1 MNVNLRI
8 PTTLNEI
15 TLGQYQ
21 EYAKLQD
28 LSETDLQLKTIEIF
42 CNVPEIVVRNMK
54 ATDIVEI
61 CGIIN
66 NMFDTKHQLISMFK
80 MNGVEYGFI
89 PSLEDMSFGEYVDL
103 DTFIGDN
110 DNLHRAVNVLYR
122 PIEHRK
128 GNRYTIKDYEPNN
141 SEIAKDMPLDA
152 VLRCGCF
159 FLQFRQGLITSY
171 AELFGQEERADLSG
185 VSNFTTKW
193 GWYNSIYGLSN
204 GDITKFEHIT
214 KLGVH
219 ECLTYLTYTKEK
231 NELEARQIK
240 SKFK

>member
-1 MNVNLRI
+1 MNVNIRI

-42 CNVPEIVVRNMK
+42 CKVPPILVRNMK

-61 CGIIN
+61 CSIISG
-66 NMFDTKHQLISMFK
+66 MFDTKHQLISMFK
-80 MNGVEYGFI
+80 LNGVEYGFI

-128 GNRYTIKDYEPNN
+128 GNRYTIKEYNPNT
-141 SEIAKDMPLDA
+141 SETAKDMPLDA
-152 VLRCGCF
+152 VLGAVVF
-159 FLQFRQGLITSY
+159 FYNLGK
-171 AELFGQEERADLSG
+171 DLSIAMM
-185 VSNFTTKW
+185 N
-193 GWYNSIYGLSN
+193 
-204 GDITKFEHIT
+204 
-214 KLGVH
+214 
-219 ECLTYLTYTKEK
+219 CLDKK
-231 NELEARQIK
+231 NEQTLAEYLISQPNGVGTIQSMHSLKAMLQNLNI
-240 SKFK
+240 SLN

>member
-21 EYAKLQD
+21 EYAKLEG

-42 CNVPEIVVRNMK
+42 CNVPPIVVRNMK

-61 CGIIN
+61 CSIISG
-66 NMFDTKHQLISMFK
+66 MFDTKHQLISMFK
-80 MNGVEYGFI
+80 LNGVEYGFI

-122 PIEHRK
+122 PIEHRQ
-128 GNRYTIKDYEPNN
+128 GNRYTIKEYDPNN

-152 VLRCGCF
+152 VLGAVVF
-159 FLQFRQGLITSY
+159 FYNLGK
-171 AELFGQEERADLSG
+171 DLSL
-185 VSNFTTKW
+185 VML
-193 GWYNSIYGLSN
+193 NSLDKKN
-204 GDITKFEHIT
+204 EQTLAE
-214 KLGVH
+214 
-219 ECLTYLTYTKEK
+219 YLTSLPNGGGTIQSMDYLTAMLQ
-231 NELEARQIK
+231 NLNI
-240 SKFK
+240 SLN

>member
-1 MNVNLRI
+1 MKVNLTI

-28 LSETDLQLKTIEIF
+28 LTETDLQLKTIEIF
-42 CNVPEIVVRNMK
+42 CNVPPIVVRNMK

-80 MNGVEYGFI
+80 MNGVEFGFI
-89 PSLEDMSFGEYVDL
+89 PSLEDLSFGEYVDL

-128 GNRYTIKDYEPNN
+128 GNRYTIKDYDPNT

-152 VLRCGCF
+152 VLGAVVF
-159 FLQFRQGLITSY
+159 FYNLGK
-171 AELFGQEERADLSG
+171 DLST
-185 VSNFTTKW
+185 VML
-193 GWYNSIYGLSN
+193 NSLDKKN
-204 GDITKFEHIT
+204 EQTLAE
-214 KLGVH
+214 
-219 ECLTYLTYTKEK
+219 YLTSQPNGGGTIQSMDYLTEILQ
-231 NELEARQIK
+231 NLNI
-240 SKFK
+240 SLN

>member
-21 EYAKLQD
+21 EYAKLEG

-42 CNVPEIVVRNMK
+42 CNVPPIVVRNMK

-61 CGIIN
+61 CSIISG
-66 NMFDTKHQLISMFK
+66 MFDTKHQLISMFK
-80 MNGVEYGFI
+80 LNGVEYGFI

-122 PIEHRK
+122 PIEHRQ
-128 GNRYTIKDYEPNN
+128 GNRYTIKEYDPNN
-141 SEIAKDMPLDA
+141 SEVAKDMPLDA
-152 VLRCGCF
+152 VLGAVVF
-159 FLQFRQGLITSY
+159 FYNLGK
-171 AELFGQEERADLSG
+171 DLSIAML
-185 VSNFTTKW
+185 N
-193 GWYNSIYGLSN
+193 
-204 GDITKFEHIT
+204 
-214 KLGVH
+214 
-219 ECLTYLTYTKEK
+219 CLDKKNEQTLAEYLTSLPNGGCTIASMDYLTAMLQ
-231 NELEARQIK
+231 NLNI
-240 SKFK
+240 SLN